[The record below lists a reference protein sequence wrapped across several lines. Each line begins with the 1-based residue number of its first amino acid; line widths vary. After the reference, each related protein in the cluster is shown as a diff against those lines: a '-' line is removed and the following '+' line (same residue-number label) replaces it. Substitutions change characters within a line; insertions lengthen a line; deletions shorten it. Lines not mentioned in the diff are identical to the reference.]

1 MKTTNKKTVK
11 TSNNAKKSNNTRA
24 KVKSVTRILTP
35 EKKAEIAL
43 KRKLNPQFS
52 HVVSRFY
59 KADINEIKTNFT
71 RSLIESKKR
80 VDLLKVKELS
90 EIKNKTFIAEC
101 VKCIN
106 YIVKTN
112 DLYNLFEQSVTK
124 NKYGNFQINYNLQ
137 LVSKIVKL
145 IDKNNGAITYKKA
158 LEQIIIAKNYNN
170 LNK

>member
-1 MKTTNKKTVK
+1 MVLFCEVFDNIFGMYIGFWFKKKTI
-11 TSNNAKKSNNTRA
+11 R
-24 KVKSVTRILTP
+24 
-35 EKKAEIAL
+35 
-43 KRKLNPQFS
+43 
-52 HVVSRFY
+52 
-59 KADINEIKTNFT
+59 
-71 RSLIESKKR
+71 
-80 VDLLKVKELS
+80 
-90 EIKNKTFIAEC
+90 
-101 VKCIN
+101 IN